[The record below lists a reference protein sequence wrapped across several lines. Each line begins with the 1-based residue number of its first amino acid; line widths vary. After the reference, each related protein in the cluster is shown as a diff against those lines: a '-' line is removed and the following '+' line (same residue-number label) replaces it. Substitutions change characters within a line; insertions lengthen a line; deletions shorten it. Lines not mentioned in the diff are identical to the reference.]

1 MTNLRD
7 ALSAQ
12 WGHVPTR
19 PPIVKRVLS
28 DLLALLGL
36 GLALAVTFAL
46 TGLLTGFA
54 GTVLAFLGLADGR
67 GRKHCSRW
75 WECWSA
81 LPRTG

>member
-12 WGHVPTR
+12 WGHTSTP
-19 PPIVKRVLS
+19 PPIVKRVPF

-54 GTVLAFLGLADGR
+54 GSALAFLGLAQR
-67 GRKHCSRW
+67 PAAQ
-75 WECWSA
+75 A
-81 LPRTG
+81 LLTLFGV